1 MGEAK
6 RRGTYEER
14 KAQAQDAGR
23 RKMAFYSQRDMR
35 AERTAKQKRIAVF
48 EALMRAG
55 QN

>member
-14 KAQAQDAGR
+14 KAQAQNAGR
-23 RKMAFYSQRDMR
+23 RKMAFYSQRVRNIER
-35 AERTAKQKRIAVF
+35 AAKQRRIRAF